1 MDNSQTKLKYSL
13 YNGARKGLRSFVWIC
28 KIIIPTSFL
37 VALIQWSGLLYRV
50 DFLLNPLMVLINLPG
65 EAALP
70 LISGMI
76 INLYAVIAIIA
87 VMPFT
92 IPQMTLIAVFSLIAH
107 NLIVEGIIQH
117 KSGIGITRITLVRI
131 TAAIVAVLI
140 VSQFFDDTTKS
151 ISIPVNLLVSTTLVE
166 ALKLWAIDIIGLC
179 IKIFV
184 IIMIIMII
192 LESSSSLGWMKYIL
206 KFFTPFMRIL
216 GLSNRTTM
224 PWVTAV
230 IFGLMYGGVTIIEEF
245 KRGVLTKEE
254 FERLHISIGINHS
267 IIEDPT
273 LFLVLGLNGFWLW
286 VPKLIIAV
294 IAVQTYCAIKY
305 LMKSPLHY

>member
-1 MDNSQTKLKYSL
+1 
-13 YNGARKGLRSFVWIC
+13 
-28 KIIIPTSFL
+28 
-37 VALIQWSGLLYRV
+37 
-50 DFLLNPLMVLINLPG
+50 
-65 EAALP
+65 
-70 LISGMI
+70 MI
-76 INLYAVIAIIA
+76 INLYSVIAIIA

-230 IFGLMYGGVTIIEEF
+230 IFGLMYGGVTIVEEF